1 MGPRD
6 PQPLAVPPSARE
18 DFLSC
23 KAINRVFSA
32 AAANTLASVV
42 VVVVVV
48 VSSSS
53 LFVVVVV
60 EEEEEELLVGLFDKV
75 EGTRMGG
82 SADSFKNSFGSEPP
96 LMEGK
101 DLGE

>member
-1 MGPRD
+1 
-6 PQPLAVPPSARE
+6 VPPSARE

-32 AAANTLASVV
+32 AADNTLASVV
-42 VVVVVV
+42 VVVV
-48 VSSSS
+48 
-53 LFVVVVV
+53 VVVVV